1 MLTILFI
8 LILVLGLAGAVYFG
22 LFSKDKSKATYTKL
36 SVVLLMVGALA
47 NVANTAWFNAE
58 ANKQY
63 HVTTFM
69 GTEKVVKVPGPAFH
83 WWGTIVEWKKAI
95 SIQADND
102 GVGASANLPSQ
113 DIIFLDQ
120 VTADAHATGRFRIP
134 TDDTLFLKMSREYRS
149 EDNLL
154 HTLLIPHFTETLKAN
169 SQIMSADE
177 YYSGGMTK
185 YNSSFEEQLSGGVIQ
200 VNRIDKEVVDVN
212 SQRKC
217 EADARKAPDKQ
228 MKCDDF
234 VKKVFEV
241 VPVLDDKGNIIRKA
255 PKYKDFGIS
264 VVSAN
269 VTDII
274 PNPEYQVRMKEK
286 QDAAAKRATNREKR
300 ISMEEQ
306 EGLAVAEGLAL
317 LAKEEADR
325 NLEQKK
331 LTMKAETEK
340 KLSAINAEKLE
351 QSAIIEKRTAQ
362 TLLDKAKI
370 DSAAIKI
377 TADAEAYARK
387 KKIEAD
393 DGFTKRIELE
403 KYRVEQMA
411 NAISNMNVP
420 VNMIINS
427 GVEGSKGSANGDP
440 AMQTMLQF
448 KMIEFMEQN
457 SDQKLKLN
465 KSK

>member
-1 MLTILFI
+1 MLKILFI
-8 LILVLGLAGAVYFG
+8 LILVLGLAGIVYFG
-22 LFSKDKSKATYTKL
+22 LFSKDKNKGTYTKL
-36 SVVLLMVGALA
+36 SVVLLLVGSLA

-69 GTEKVVKVPGPAFH
+69 GTEKVVKTPGPAFH
-83 WWGTIVEWKKAI
+83 WWGNIVTWKKAV
-95 SIQADND
+95 SIQADGD

-120 VTADAHATGRFRIP
+120 VTADATATARFRIP
-134 TDDTLFLKMSREYRS
+134 TDDELFLKMSREYRS
-149 EDNLL
+149 EENLL
-154 HTLLIPHFTETLKAN
+154 YTLLIPHFTETLKAN

-185 YNSSFEEQLSGGVIQ
+185 YNSSFEEQLSEGVIQ
-200 VNRIDKEVVDVN
+200 VNRIDKEVIDVN

-217 EADARKAPDKQ
+217 EADARKAPDMQ
-228 MKCDDF
+228 LKCDDF

-241 VPVLDDKGNIIRKA
+241 VPVLDEDGDIIRKS

-269 VTDII
+269 VTGII
-274 PNPEYQVRMKEK
+274 PNHEYQVRMKEK

-317 LAKEEADR
+317 LAKEEAER

-331 LTMKAETEK
+331 LTMNAETQK

-370 DSAAIKI
+370 DAAAIKV

-387 KKIEAD
+387 KKIDAD
-393 DGFTKRIELE
+393 DGFKQRVELE
-403 KYRVEQMA
+403 KYRIDKIA
-411 NAISNMNVP
+411 TAISQMDVP
-420 VNMIINS
+420 VNMVVN
-427 GVEGSKGSANGDP
+427 GSDSSNGGGDP
-440 AMQTMLQF
+440 AMNTIMQF

-457 SDQKLKLN
+457 ADKKLQLK
-465 KSK
+465 KTR